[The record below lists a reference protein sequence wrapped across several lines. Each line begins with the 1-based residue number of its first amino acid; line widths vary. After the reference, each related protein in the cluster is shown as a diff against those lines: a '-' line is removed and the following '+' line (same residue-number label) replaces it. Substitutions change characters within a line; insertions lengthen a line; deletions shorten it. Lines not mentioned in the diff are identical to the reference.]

1 MPNNNL
7 LFAAGACFF
16 LLVVAVNAVL
26 LLRAPGRERQIKMR
40 LAAMKGLVETKPS
53 GPPSRFAT
61 LQKIGLALAE
71 SPLVG
76 AKEQAK
82 IVTQL
87 GEAGIYGRDALRLFI
102 AVKAALGIGLT
113 ILVWIIL
120 TATGMA
126 PSGFIYR
133 VIGIIAPAL
142 AGWRLPDMVV
152 GRIAKRRRRRLAE
165 GVPDALDLLVICVE
179 AGLGLEQSLD
189 RVSRDIA
196 IANPVIATALA
207 NAVAEMRVLPQM
219 RDALDNLAK
228 NTGLPAIKSVVTT
241 LIQGI
246 QYGTPLS
253 QSLRILS
260 AEMRAK
266 NLIALEERAA
276 RLPVLLM
283 IPVILFILPSLFLV
297 IGGPVAIQVIHVL
310 GGS

>member
-1 MPNNNL
+1 MPNLPL
-7 LFAAGACFF
+7 LAASAAS
-16 LLVVAVNAVL
+16 LMLVIGSSVL
-26 LLRAPGRERQIKMR
+26 LLRSPDRERQIKQR
-40 LAAMKGLVETKPS
+40 LATMKGVPQASK
-53 GPPSRFAT
+53 GPATSSRYAA
-61 LQKIGLALAE
+61 LQKFGLAIAE
-71 SPLVG
+71 SPLIG
-76 AKEQAK
+76 AKEEAK
-82 IVTQL
+82 IVGQL
-87 GEAGIYGRDALRLFI
+87 GEAGIYGRDSLRLFI
-102 AVKAALGIGLT
+102 AVKATLGIGLT
-113 ILVWIIL
+113 VLLWLVLSVAGYIPGKFL
-120 TATGMA
+120 YQALA
-126 PSGFIYR
+126 F
-133 VIGIIAPAL
+133 IAPAL
-142 AGWRLPDMVV
+142 IGWRLPDMLI
-152 GRIAKRRRRRLAE
+152 GRLAKRRRRRLAE

-196 IANPVIATALA
+196 VANPVIAQALG

-310 GGS
+310 RGN

>member
-1 MPNNNL
+1 MSSHL
-7 LFAAGACFF
+7 LLAGGACFF
-16 LLVVAVNAVL
+16 LLAVAVNAVL
-26 LLRAPGRERQIKMR
+26 LLRAPGRERQIRAR
-40 LAAMKGLVETKPS
+40 LAAMKGITEAKPS

-61 LQKIGLALAE
+61 LQKIGLALVE

-82 IVTQL
+82 IVAQL
-87 GEAGIYGRDALRLFI
+87 GEAGIYGRDALRLFV
-102 AVKAALGIGLT
+102 AVKATLGIGLT
-113 ILVWIIL
+113 VLVWIVL
-120 TATGMA
+120 GASGML
-126 PSGFIYR
+126 PGGFVYR
-133 VIGIIAPAL
+133 VIAIIGPAL
-142 AGWRLPDMVV
+142 TGWRLPDIVV
-152 GRIAKRRRRRLAE
+152 GRIAKRRRRKLAE

-196 IANPVIATALA
+196 IANPVIATALG

-283 IPVILFILPSLFLV
+283 IPVILFILPSLFIV

-310 GGS
+310 GGH

>member
-1 MPNNNL
+1 MPTNL
-7 LFAAGACFF
+7 LLAGGASFF
-16 LLVVAVNAVL
+16 LLIVALNVAL
-26 LLRAPGRERQIKMR
+26 LLRAPGRDRQIKQR
-40 LAAMKGLVETKPS
+40 LAAMKGVAEIKPTGTS
-53 GPPSRFAT
+53 SRFVT
-61 LQKIGLALAE
+61 LQKIGLALVE
-71 SPLVG
+71 SPLIG

-82 IVTQL
+82 IVAQL
-87 GEAGIYGRDALRLFI
+87 GEAGIHGRDALRVFV
-102 AVKAALGIGLT
+102 AVKAALGLGFP
-113 ILVWIIL
+113 ILVWIVL
-120 TATGMA
+120 GATGMA
-126 PSGFIYR
+126 PGGFVYR
-133 VIGIIAPAL
+133 VLAIIGPAL
-142 AGWRLPDMVV
+142 AGWRLPDMIV
-152 GRIAKRRRRRLAE
+152 GRIARRRRRKLAE

-196 IANPVIATALA
+196 IANPVIATALG

-228 NTGLPAIKSVVTT
+228 NTGLLAIKSVVTT

-260 AEMRAK
+260 AEMRAR

-283 IPVILFILPSLFLV
+283 IPVILFILPSLFLI
-297 IGGPVAIQVIHVL
+297 IGGPVAIQVIHVM
-310 GGS
+310 GGR

>member
-1 MPNNNL
+1 MPNL
-7 LFAAGACFF
+7 YLAIGACFF
-16 LLVVAVNAVL
+16 LVIVIINAAL
-26 LLRAPGRERQIKMR
+26 LLRAPGRDRQIKQR
-40 LAAMKGLVETKPS
+40 LAAMKGMGQGKAA
-53 GPPSRFAT
+53 GPVTSTRFGT
-61 LQKIGLALAE
+61 LQKIGLALVE
-71 SPLVG
+71 SPLIG

-82 IVTQL
+82 IVLQL
-87 GEAGIYGRDALRLFI
+87 AEAGIYGRDALRIFV

-113 ILVWIIL
+113 IFVWLVL
-120 TATGMA
+120 GATGMA
-126 PSGFIYR
+126 PHSFIWR
-133 VIGIIAPAL
+133 TLAIIGPAL
-142 AGWRLPDMVV
+142 LGWRLPDMIV
-152 GRIAKRRRRRLAE
+152 GRMAKRRRRRLAE

-196 IANPVIATALA
+196 IANPVIATALG

-219 RDALDNLAK
+219 RDALDNLAR

-310 GGS
+310 GSK

>member
-1 MPNNNL
+1 MVNL
-7 LFAAGACFF
+7 PLVGAAAAF
-16 LLVVAVNAVL
+16 LLLIVIPAMM
-26 LLRAPGRERQIKMR
+26 LLRTPGRDRQIKGR
-40 LAAMKGLVETKPS
+40 LAVMKGVVITKTAPIS
-53 GPPSRFAT
+53 SRYAT
-61 LQKIGLALAE
+61 LQKIGMAIAE
-71 SPLVG
+71 SPLIG
-76 AKEQAK
+76 AKEQTK
-82 IVTQL
+82 ITAQL
-87 GEAGIYGRDALRLFI
+87 GEAGIYGRDSLRIFI

-113 ILVWIIL
+113 SLVWIAL
-120 TATGMA
+120 VATHLA
-126 PSGFIYR
+126 PQSFIFR
-133 VIGIIAPAL
+133 AVAVIAPAL
-142 AGWRLPDMVV
+142 LGWRLPDMVIN
-152 GRIAKRRRRRLAE
+152 RIARRRRRRLAE

-196 IANPVIATALA
+196 IANPIIGQALA

-253 QSLRILS
+253 ASLRILS
-260 AEMRAK
+260 AEMRSK

-283 IPVILFILPSLFLV
+283 IPVIMFILPSLFLV
-297 IGGPVAIQVIHVL
+297 IGGPVAIQVIHVMR
-310 GGS
+310 GN

>member
-1 MPNNNL
+1 MPNLPFIAAAAAL
-7 LFAAGACFF
+7 LLIIG
-16 LLVVAVNAVL
+16 NAVV
-26 LLRAPGRERQIKMR
+26 LLRVSDRDKQVKVR
-40 LAAMKGLVETKPS
+40 LAAIKSLVPVKAT
-53 GPPSRFAT
+53 GPAIRFN
-61 LQKIGLALAE
+61 LVQKLGRLLAE

-76 AKEQAK
+76 AAEQQKMAGK
-82 IVTQL
+82 L
-87 GEAGIYGRDALRLFI
+87 AEAGMVGHDSLRIFVATKFGL
-102 AVKAALGIGLT
+102 ALGIT
-113 ILVWIIL
+113 AAIWILL
-120 TATGMA
+120 GALGATPHSMVFRIVAIVG
-126 PSGFIYR
+126 
-133 VIGIIAPAL
+133 PAL
-142 AGWRLPDMVV
+142 AGWRLPDMAI
-152 GRIAKRRRRRLAE
+152 GRVASRRRRKLAE

-196 IANPVIATALA
+196 IANPVIAAALA
-207 NAVAEMRVLPQM
+207 NTVAEMRVLPQM
-219 RDALDNLAK
+219 RDALDNLARG
-228 NTGLPAIKSVVTT
+228 TGLPAIKSVVTT
-241 LIQGI
+241 LVQGI

-310 GGS
+310 SGR

>member
-1 MPNNNL
+1 MPHLPL
-7 LFAAGACFF
+7 LVLAAF
-16 LLVVAVNAVL
+16 LLLVGANAVVVML
-26 LLRAPGRERQIKMR
+26 ASDRDRKVKVRMSTIKALAMAPAKSGVPATGRFLSLRKFGS
-40 LAAMKGLVETKPS
+40 V
-53 GPPSRFAT
+53 
-61 LQKIGLALAE
+61 LAE

-76 AKEQAK
+76 AKEQQKMIAR
-82 IVTQL
+82 L
-87 GEAGIYGRDALRLFI
+87 AEAGIHGRDALRVFVAL
-102 AVKAALGIGLT
+102 KATLALSLT
-113 ILVWIIL
+113 ALVWI
-120 TATGMA
+120 
-126 PSGFIYR
+126 GFTFVGWSPNSLLYR
-133 VIGIIAPAL
+133 LLAVLAPAL
-142 AGWRLPDMVV
+142 IGWRLPDMVV
-152 GRIAKRRRRRLAE
+152 GRMAKRRRRRMAE

-196 IANPVIATALA
+196 FANPVIATALA

-219 RDALDNLAK
+219 RDALDNLAR

-241 LIQGI
+241 LVQGI
-246 QYGTPLS
+246 QYGTPLA

-297 IGGPVAIQVIHVL
+297 IGGPVAIQVMNTFM
-310 GGS
+310 GK

>member
-1 MPNNNL
+1 MPNL
-7 LFAAGACFF
+7 LIAGASCLFL
-16 LLVVAVNAVL
+16 LLVVVNATL
-26 LLRAPGRERQIKMR
+26 LLRSPSRDKQIKTR
-40 LAAMKGLVETKPS
+40 LAAMKGLVQAKS
-53 GPPSRFAT
+53 VVPPSRFAFV
-61 LQKIGLALAE
+61 QRIGLAMVE
-71 SPLVG
+71 SPLIGV
-76 AKEQAK
+76 KEETK
-82 IVTQL
+82 IVGQL
-87 GEAGIYGRDALRLFI
+87 NQAGIYGPAALRTFV
-102 AVKAALGIGLT
+102 AVKTVAAIGLT
-113 ILVWIIL
+113 IGFWVILVS
-120 TATGMA
+120 AGYA
-126 PSGFIYR
+126 PHSFIYR
-133 VIGIIAPAL
+133 VLAVIAPAL
-142 AGWRLPDMVV
+142 LGWRAPDSVI
-152 GRIAKRRRRRLAE
+152 GRMAKRRRRKLSE

-196 IANPVIATALA
+196 IANPVIGTALA
-207 NAVAEMRVLPQM
+207 NVVAEMRVLPQM

-266 NLIALEERAA
+266 NLIAERAA
-276 RLPVLLM
+276 RLPVLMM

-310 GGS
+310 GGH

>member
-1 MPNNNL
+1 MTINPVL
-7 LFAAGACFF
+7 LAGAAVI
-16 LLVVAVNAVL
+16 LLVCANAL
-26 LLRAPGRERQIKMR
+26 FLLRAPGRERQIKLR
-40 LAAMKGLVETKPS
+40 LATIKGSLPTKSVEP
-53 GPPSRFAT
+53 GARFAVM
-61 LQKIGLALAE
+61 QKIGHALAE

-76 AKEQAK
+76 AKEQQK

-87 GEAGIYGRDALRLFI
+87 GEAGIYGRDALRIFI
-102 AVKAALGIGLT
+102 ASKAGLAVFLT
-113 ILVWIIL
+113 IALWLALDAAGYVP
-120 TATGMA
+120 A
-126 PSGFIYR
+126 GFIYR
-133 VIGIIAPAL
+133 VLAVIAPAL
-142 AGWRLPDMVV
+142 LGWRLPDMLI
-152 GRIAKRRRRRLAE
+152 GRIAKRRRRKLAE

-196 IANPVIATALA
+196 IANPVIATALS

-219 RDALDNLAK
+219 RDALDNLAR

-310 GGS
+310 SGQ

>member
-1 MPNNNL
+1 MPTNFL
-7 LFAAGACFF
+7 LAGGASFF
-16 LLVVAVNAVL
+16 LLIVALNVAL
-26 LLRAPGRERQIKMR
+26 LLRAPGRDRQIKQR
-40 LAAMKGLVETKPS
+40 LAAMKGVAEIKPTGTS
-53 GPPSRFAT
+53 SRFVT
-61 LQKIGLALAE
+61 LQKIGLALVE
-71 SPLVG
+71 SPLIG

-82 IVTQL
+82 IVAQL
-87 GEAGIYGRDALRLFI
+87 GEAGIHGRDALRVFV
-102 AVKAALGIGLT
+102 AVKAALGLGFP
-113 ILVWIIL
+113 ILVWIVL
-120 TATGMA
+120 GATGMA
-126 PSGFIYR
+126 PGGFVYR
-133 VIGIIAPAL
+133 VLAIIGPAL
-142 AGWRLPDMVV
+142 AGWRLPDMIV
-152 GRIAKRRRRRLAE
+152 GRIARRRRRKLAE

-196 IANPVIATALA
+196 IANPVIATALG

-228 NTGLPAIKSVVTT
+228 NTGLLAIKSVVTT

-260 AEMRAK
+260 AEMRAR

-283 IPVILFILPSLFLV
+283 IPVILFILPSLFLI
-297 IGGPVAIQVIHVL
+297 IGGPVAIQVIHVM
-310 GGS
+310 GGR

>member
-1 MPNNNL
+1 MPNL
-7 LFAAGACFF
+7 LIAGASCLFL
-16 LLVVAVNAVL
+16 LLVVVNATL
-26 LLRAPGRERQIKMR
+26 LLRSPSRDKQIKMR
-40 LAAMKGLVETKPS
+40 LATMKGLVQAKPVV
-53 GPPSRFAT
+53 PPSRFAII
-61 LQKIGLALAE
+61 QRIGLAMVE

-76 AKEQAK
+76 AKEETK
-82 IVTQL
+82 IVNQL
-87 GEAGIYGRDALRLFI
+87 SQAGIYGPGALRTFV
-102 AVKAALGIGLT
+102 AVKTVAAIGLT
-113 ILVWIIL
+113 VGVWAILVS
-120 TATGMA
+120 AGYA
-126 PSGFIYR
+126 PHSFVYR
-133 VIGIIAPAL
+133 VLAVLAPAL
-142 AGWRLPDMVV
+142 LGWRAPDSVV
-152 GRIAKRRRRRLAE
+152 GRMAKRRRRKLSE

-189 RVSRDIA
+189 RVSRDIS
-196 IANPVIATALA
+196 IANPVIGTALA
-207 NAVAEMRVLPQM
+207 NVVAEMRVLPQM

-283 IPVILFILPSLFLV
+283 IPVILFILPSLFLI

-310 GGS
+310 GGH

>member
-1 MPNNNL
+1 MPTNL
-7 LFAAGACFF
+7 LLAGGASFF
-16 LLVVAVNAVL
+16 LLIVALNVAL
-26 LLRAPGRERQIKMR
+26 LLRAPGRDRQIKQR
-40 LAAMKGLVETKPS
+40 LAAMKGVAEIKPTGTS
-53 GPPSRFAT
+53 SRFVT
-61 LQKIGLALAE
+61 LQKIGLALVE
-71 SPLVG
+71 SPLIG

-82 IVTQL
+82 IVAQL
-87 GEAGIYGRDALRLFI
+87 GEAGIHGRDALRIFV
-102 AVKAALGIGLT
+102 AVKAALGLGFP
-113 ILVWIIL
+113 ILVWIVL
-120 TATGMA
+120 GATGMA
-126 PSGFIYR
+126 PGGFVYR
-133 VIGIIAPAL
+133 VLAIVGPAL
-142 AGWRLPDMVV
+142 AGWRLPDMIV
-152 GRIAKRRRRRLAE
+152 GRIARRRRRKLAE

-196 IANPVIATALA
+196 IANPVIATALG

-260 AEMRAK
+260 AEMRAR

-283 IPVILFILPSLFLV
+283 IPVILFILPSLFLI
-297 IGGPVAIQVIHVL
+297 IGGPVAIQVIHVM
-310 GGS
+310 GGR